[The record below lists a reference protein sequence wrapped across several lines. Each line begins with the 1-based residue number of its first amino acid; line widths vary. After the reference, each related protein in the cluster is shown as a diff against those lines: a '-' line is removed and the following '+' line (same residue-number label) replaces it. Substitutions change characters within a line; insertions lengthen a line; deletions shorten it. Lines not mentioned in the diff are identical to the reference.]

1 MSLDEVISYPFI
13 LREKGSGTRQ
23 VMEDEFLRKGIE
35 PQQIDTIMELGST
48 GAVKSAVE
56 AGLGITIISPS
67 SIKHEKA
74 LGLLDVVDNADT
86 SFKQQFYSIHE
97 KSTLL
102 PVFAVTFLT
111 FLRDIKIPL

>member
-1 MSLDEVISYPFI
+1 
-13 LREKGSGTRQ
+13 
-23 VMEDEFLRKGIE
+23 MENELLRKGIE
-35 PQQIDTIMELGST
+35 PQEIDTIMELGST

-74 LGLLDVVDNADT
+74 LGLLEVVDIADT
-86 SFKQQFYSIHE
+86 SFKRQFYSIHE

-102 PVFAVTFLT
+102 PVSAVTFLT
-111 FLRDIKIPL
+111 FLREIKIPL